1 VVVHGEVAQAG
12 PAHQPD
18 DKDEQKFL
26 TE

>member
-18 DKDEQKFL
+18 DKAAQKFL